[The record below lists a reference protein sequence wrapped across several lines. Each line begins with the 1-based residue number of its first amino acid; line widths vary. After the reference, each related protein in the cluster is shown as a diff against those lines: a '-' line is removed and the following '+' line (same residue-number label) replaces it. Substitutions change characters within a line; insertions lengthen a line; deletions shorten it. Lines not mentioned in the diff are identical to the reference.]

1 MTTKSIGQA
10 FVAAGGAEK
19 QMKGRSGREIEVKGV
34 DIKTLMTTSTGIAT
48 DPVRDGAV
56 AVTTATR
63 TPTLMDL
70 VTATPTD
77 SDPHTYMEETT
88 FTNNAL
94 EVTEGGT
101 YGEAALGFTERS
113 IDVSKVVVWLPV
125 TDETLEDTAGLPGYI
140 DQRLGFMLRQR
151 TELQML
157 VGNGTAPNM
166 RGILNV
172 VGIQTQAKGTDSVAV
187 AIRKA
192 RTKVKTP
199 GYGDADLLVLHP
211 TDSEEID
218 VAAAV
223 DLEAPFIDTS
233 RMWNVPRYENDAI
246 TLGTGLVGDFTHYT
260 ALKVKKSITLKV
272 SNSHSTFFTE
282 GKQAIR
288 AEIRVAFPV
297 FRPAAFCT
305 VTGI

>member
-1 MTTKSIGQA
+1 MNTKSIGQQ
-10 FVAAGGAEK
+10 FVDAGGAAR
-19 QMKGRSGREIEVKGV
+19 KGLHGPKVEVSGV
-34 DIKTLMTTSTGIAT
+34 DVKTLMTTAAGFAPESTRDITVPIAN
-48 DPVRDGAV
+48 
-56 AVTTATR
+56 R

-70 VTATPTD
+70 VTTTPTD
-77 SDPHTYMEETT
+77 SDPYTFMEETT

-94 EVTEGGT
+94 EVAEGGT
-101 YGEAALGFTERS
+101 YGEAALGYTERTL
-113 IDVSKVVVWLPV
+113 DVSKIVVWLPV

-166 RGILNV
+166 RGILNTS
-172 VGIQTQAKGTDSVAV
+172 GIQTQAKGADTVAV

-199 GYGDADLLVLHP
+199 GYGEADLLVLHP

-223 DLEAPFIDTS
+223 DLQAPFIDTS

-246 TLGTGLVGDFTHYT
+246 TLNTALIGDFQHYT
-260 ALKVKKSITLKV
+260 ALKVKKSITLQTT
-272 SNSHSTFFTE
+272 NSHSTFFVE

-305 VTGI
+305 ITGI

>member
-1 MTTKSIGQA
+1 MKSKSIGQA
-10 FVAAGGAEK
+10 FVDGGGATK
-19 QMKGRSGREIEVKGV
+19 PLKGCSGPEIEVKGV
-34 DIKTLMTTSTGIAT
+34 DVKTLMTTSTYVPDTG
-48 DPVRDGAV
+48 RDGAV
-56 AVTTATR
+56 SVSIATR

-77 SDPHTYMEETT
+77 SDPYTFMEETT

-94 EVTEGGT
+94 EVAEGGT
-101 YGEAALGFTERS
+101 YGEAALGFTERTV
-113 IDVSKVVVWLPV
+113 DVSKVVVWLPV

-166 RGILNV
+166 RGILNTA
-172 VGIQTQAKGTDSVAV
+172 GIQTQPKGADTIAVAV
-187 AIRKA
+187 RKA

-199 GYGDADLLVLHP
+199 GYGNADLLALNP
-211 TDSEEID
+211 ADSEDID

-223 DLEAPFIDTS
+223 DLQAPFIDTS
-233 RMWNVPRYENDAI
+233 KMWNVPRYENDGLTA
-246 TLGTGLVGDFTHYT
+246 GTGLIGDFANYT
-260 ALKVKKSITLKV
+260 ALKVKKAITLKV
-272 SNSHSTFFTE
+272 SNSHGTFFVE

-288 AEIRVAFPV
+288 AEIRVAFV
-297 FRPAAFCT
+297 IFRPAAFVT
-305 VTGI
+305 ITGI